1 MPPCGGVKNAI
12 VIRRLYPQIRGMVGE
27 NEARSFELVT
37 TTDGPDPFDP
47 VLNPELFDGVTL
59 RRMAAYGIDLVII
72 AILLAVAMTAFWVLG
87 VLSFGL
93 LSPIL
98 VTVLP
103 FIPLAYHTF
112 FIGGPNAATIG
123 MGLFGV
129 AVRRMDGGQ
138 PDYLQAALLT
148 VVFYVS
154 VGVTGWLILLVAL
167 FDGRGRTFHDYLCGT
182 VTIRP
187 HLEIEIKTPIP

>member
-1 MPPCGGVKNAI
+1 
-12 VIRRLYPQIRGMVGE
+12 MVGE
-27 NEARSFELVT
+27 NEARSFELAT
-37 TTDGPDPFDP
+37 TTDDPFDP

-59 RRMAAYGIDLVII
+59 RRMAAYAIDLLIV
-72 AILLAVAMTAFWVLG
+72 AILVFVAMTAFWVLG
-87 VLSFGL
+87 VLSFGV
-93 LSPIL
+93 LSPVL

-123 MGLFGV
+123 MGLFGI
-129 AVRRMDGGQ
+129 AVRRIDGGQ

-154 VGVTGWLILLVAL
+154 VGVTGWLILLIAL
-167 FDGRGRTFHDYLCGT
+167 FNGRGRTFHDYLCGT
-182 VTIRP
+182 VIIRP
-187 HLEIEIKTPIP
+187 HLNIEVKTPIP

>member
-1 MPPCGGVKNAI
+1 
-12 VIRRLYPQIRGMVGE
+12 MVGE
-27 NEARSFELVT
+27 NESRSFELVT
-37 TTDGPDPFDP
+37 TTDDPESFDP
-47 VLNPELFDGVTL
+47 VINPELFDGVTL
-59 RRMAAYGIDLVII
+59 RRMAAYAIDLLII
-72 AILLAVAMTAFWVLG
+72 AILLFVAMTAFWVLG

-93 LSPIL
+93 LSPVL

-103 FIPLAYHTF
+103 FIPLAYHTY

-123 MGLFGV
+123 MGLFGI

-138 PDYLQAALLT
+138 PGYLQAALLT

-154 VGVTGWLILLVAL
+154 VGVTGWLILLIAL
-167 FDGRGRTFHDYLCGT
+167 FNGRGRTLHDYLCGT

-187 HLEIEIKTPIP
+187 PLNIEVKTPAS